1 MNKNIKQELSEIVRE
16 ATTWGKAAL
25 YSPLVMG
32 LTGCSEQDQQYLLSA
47 GIVGG
52 VVLAGVGI
60 AAYLVRGNNQ
70 EQQTY
75 QNQTSLRA
83 TPRTEYRAEVYR
95 PVETRATT
103 QSPTKATSRKT
114 TNSRTE
120 QKNRDRT
127 SDNTNSSGYDFTPSY
142 IDSGSSH
149 DSGSHGSSGHSCG
162 GGSHSCSSG
171 SSSCSSGSSCGGG
184 CGGGGD

>member
-1 MNKNIKQELSEIVRE
+1 MNKNIRQELSDIVGDVHGW
-16 ATTWGKAAL
+16 TTAAL

-32 LTGCSEQDQQYLLSA
+32 LTGCSEQDQQYLLTA

-52 VVLAGVGI
+52 VVLTGIGI

-75 QNQTSLRA
+75 QNQTNLRA

-95 PVETRATT
+95 PVE
-103 QSPTKATSRKT
+103 TKATSRKT

-127 SDNTNSSGYDFTPSY
+127 SDNTSSSGYDFTPSY

-184 CGGGGD
+184 CGGGD